1 MSSCSKNANPSSS
14 RNKHYTS
21 MEKKKIFLQILDLF
35 KHIIEI
41 KKSDGSTIKEKDT
54 AWKEICNRYNAS
66 ALICQEVKAMKKFK
80 LF

>member
-1 MSSCSKNANPSSS
+1 
-14 RNKHYTS
+14 
-21 MEKKKIFLQILDLF
+21 MEKKVFLQILDLF

>member
-21 MEKKKIFLQILDLF
+21 MEKKVFLQILDLF

-41 KKSDGSTIKEKDT
+41 KKSDGNTIKEKDT

>member
-21 MEKKKIFLQILDLF
+21 MEKKVFLQILDLF

-41 KKSDGSTIKEKDT
+41 KKSDSSTIKEKDT

>member
-21 MEKKKIFLQILDLF
+21 MEKKVFLQILDLF

-66 ALICQEVKAMKKFK
+66 ALICQEVKVK